1 MANNA
6 DQIRRIARDVYR
18 VLGSGFSEG
27 VYDRAM
33 QVGLRLA
40 SIRYEGQKVVEL
52 KYKEYYVGEGYPDL
66 VVRLGRE
73 KLIVELKAVSGE
85 MGASEEQ
92 QLRNYM
98 KILKIKRGLLV
109 NFQQPGKSQ
118 RKTRLEMRE
127 IKPFAEGQV
136 TTRSQPP
143 VHLRVFLSVSVAPR
157 ASRASDLHLGP
168 SQGVPGAVAVE
179 LREG

>member
-40 SIRYEGQKVVEL
+40 NLKYEGQKVVEL

-109 NFQQPGKSQ
+109 NFQQPGKSP

-127 IKPFAEGQV
+127 IK
-136 TTRSQPP
+136 
-143 VHLRVFLSVSVAPR
+143 L
-157 ASRASDLHLGP
+157 D
-168 SQGVPGAVAVE
+168 
-179 LREG
+179 